1 MAVITQDLKLKS
13 DPSTIVHPNI
23 ESSNIPAD
31 AVGTSQIAANSIINA
46 KIADYAVSGTK
57 ISAGAISTAK
67 IQDGAV
73 TEGKIA
79 SGAVTGAKIA
89 AQTITGSKIA
99 SDTIGTTQLKIRQ
112 IALATY
118 ISEMGYPIT
127 SLAQLANL
135 FRTIIAGGLSDGVL
149 IVRFHYDD
157 TARVVHDV
165 RLEVDDGDEV
175 YIFADANANTPT
187 YKAESNADVAT
198 FLANAGSDLIIT
210 YIL

>member
-23 ESSNIPAD
+23 ESANIPAG
-31 AVGTSQIAANSIINA
+31 AVDTSHLAVYAVTAAKLA
-46 KIADYAVSGTK
+46 PTAVTDTKIASNAVT
-57 ISAGAISTAK
+57 TAK

-73 TEGKIA
+73 TEDKIA

-118 ISEMGYPIT
+118 ISEMGYAPNT
-127 SLAQLANL
+127 LATLADL
-135 FRTIIAGGLSDGVL
+135 FRNLISGGLSDGVL

-157 TARVVHDV
+157 TSGVVHDV
-165 RLEVDDGDEV
+165 RLEVDDGNEV

-187 YKAESNADVAT
+187 YKAENNGEVAG
-198 FLANAGSDLIIT
+198 FLTNAGSDLIIT

>member
-23 ESSNIPAD
+23 ESANIPAG
-31 AVGTSQIAANSIINA
+31 AVDTAHLAVYAVTAA
-46 KIADYAVSGTK
+46 KIAPTAVTDTK
-57 ISAGAISTAK
+57 IASNAVTTAK
-67 IQDGAV
+67 IQDGSV
-73 TEGKIA
+73 TEAKIA

-118 ISEMGYPIT
+118 ISEMGYSPNT
-127 SLAQLANL
+127 LATLANL
-135 FRTIIAGGLSDGVL
+135 FRNLIAGGLSDGVL

-157 TARVVHDV
+157 TSGVVHDV
-165 RLEVDDGDEV
+165 RLEVDDGNEV

-187 YKAESNADVAT
+187 YKAESGADVAT